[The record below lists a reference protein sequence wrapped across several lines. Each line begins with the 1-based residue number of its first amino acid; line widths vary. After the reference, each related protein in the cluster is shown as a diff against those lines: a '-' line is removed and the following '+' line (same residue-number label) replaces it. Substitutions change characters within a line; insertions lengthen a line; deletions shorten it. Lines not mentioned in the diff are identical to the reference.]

1 MAEDKLIRE
10 LSDFIPRCAQEER
23 DKQTILWYA
32 RQFPDNIL
40 TRQNPVAHMTSS
52 GLVLNEGL
60 DKVLMVH
67 HNIYKTWDW
76 TGGHAD
82 GEWNLLTVALKE
94 AREET
99 GAVHVR
105 PLMEGMASLDVL
117 PVWGHVKK
125 GEYVSAHLHLNASY
139 ALTAPESDGLRAKLD
154 ENSGVRWV
162 EESRLEEFSDEPE
175 LIEVYRK
182 IIERARAAL

>member
-1 MAEDKLIRE
+1 MVEDKLIRE

-67 HNIYKTWDW
+67 HNIYQTWAW

-82 GEWNLLTVALKE
+82 GEWNLLAVALKE

-105 PLMEGMASLDVL
+105 PLMEEMASISSGAWAIMGLA
-117 PVWGHVKK
+117 P
-125 GEYVSAHLHLNASY
+125 
-139 ALTAPESDGLRAKLD
+139 TA
-154 ENSGVRWV
+154 
-162 EESRLEEFSDEPE
+162 
-175 LIEVYRK
+175 
-182 IIERARAAL
+182 RARLAQSLAVTMLLTQRIRGRRRRTSSSWV